1 MFFYFGPLTLL
12 SIRPHAHA
20 QWEILKFTGRQ
31 NGPFSSCPKFLFQ
44 SEVKCEAI
52 AMKMFIYC
60 HANKPHFHKKGFG
73 LNLVLEVR
81 VLQTEK

>member
-1 MFFYFGPLTLL
+1 MGN
-12 SIRPHAHA
+12 S
-20 QWEILKFTGRQ
+20 EIHWPTEWAIFEL
-31 NGPFSSCPKFLFQ
+31 PKVFVSKRGQ
-44 SEVKCEAI
+44 VRTI

-60 HANKPHFHKKGFG
+60 HANKPHFYKKGFG